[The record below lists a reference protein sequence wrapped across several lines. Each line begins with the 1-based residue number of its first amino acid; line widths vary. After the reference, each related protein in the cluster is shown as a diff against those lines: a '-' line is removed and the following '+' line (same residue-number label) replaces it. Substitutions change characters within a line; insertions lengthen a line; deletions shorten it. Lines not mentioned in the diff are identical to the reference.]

1 MSIFN
6 FNHIDYSIGSENV
19 EALKSLYKYYHKK
32 WWCSRKTFK
41 KFKRNSLYCS
51 LTSTSLIIIGT
62 VTGMMTMN
70 PIPLAVITGAGLL
83 LKTFTDVK
91 KYDRKID
98 TTKFA
103 YTSYEKILME
113 LRSYLRGKPYDTLTF
128 LNEVKHI
135 DTLITDL
142 CPIFQSTAIVK
153 KYEKLYE
160 DELGDKYV

>member
-1 MSIFN
+1 
-6 FNHIDYSIGSENV
+6 
-19 EALKSLYKYYHKK
+19 
-32 WWCSRKTFK
+32 
-41 KFKRNSLYCS
+41 
-51 LTSTSLIIIGT
+51 
-62 VTGMMTMN
+62 MMTMN

-113 LRSYLRGKPYDTLTF
+113 LRSYLRGKPYDNLTF

-135 DTLITDL
+135 DALITDL

-160 DELGDKYV
+160 DGFKGDLKIMNI